1 MRTLI
6 RLLALAVFVGPG
18 LVGTAAATTGTDS
31 RSSAPAIPATP
42 ADRLVADTTNSNAK
56 DAPGA
61 DAAQSRNAARSRMRE
76 CGHQWSSMKKNGA
89 ASGMTWKDF
98 SQGCLAKQ

>member
-1 MRTLI
+1 MNQ
-6 RLLALAVFVGPG
+6 AL
-18 LVGTAAATTGTDS
+18 
-31 RSSAPAIPATP
+31 PAS
-42 ADRLVADTTNSNAK
+42 RLVADTTNSAAK
-56 DAPGA
+56 DVPGA